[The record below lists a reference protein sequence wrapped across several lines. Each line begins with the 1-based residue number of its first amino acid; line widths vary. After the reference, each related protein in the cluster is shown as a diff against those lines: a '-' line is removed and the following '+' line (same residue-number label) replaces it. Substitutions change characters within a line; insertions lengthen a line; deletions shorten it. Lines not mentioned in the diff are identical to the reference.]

1 MPAFIKKILVSV
13 VITTLLIGWMA
24 PITQAEEE
32 ISDFDNSVVSED
44 SSPAPIV
51 SDAVRNAYLMIKLRQ
66 YMEQAER
73 NYSSLQ
79 TKIDNTREEIEN
91 NRYEIGTLEGDVSNL
106 DSLITDTE
114 AKIKSVKSQISQ
126 KEQDIQ
132 KSLETLEFSEI
143 QINEQKGALESYL
156 RLLYLEK
163 NSTSSDNLETNFFK
177 LFLHNGTISKTL
189 QNASFLSVL
198 EKQASSLI
206 DGLQSLEREQ
216 KKENYDLTLKRNQL
230 DDLETQLEAEYRN
243 LTAQMEGKQNLLKDV
258 GNQDDIYRELFAS
271 YKAAQDAILEEI
283 NLFETN
289 ITALEDR
296 LADYQTAI
304 TEEELA
310 QIDQIKTDS
319 SGDHSISEA
328 ANFLDLD
335 WPVSPEMGLTAY
347 FEDQLYVERFGVA
360 HHALDV
366 RIPHGSIIYAPSD
379 AVVYKVYDAAK
390 LESEKAKLGYGYI
403 ILAHRMGT
411 MTLYGHVSGA
421 LVSEGDFVQR
431 GQMIGL
437 TGGTPGTP
445 GAGVRTTGAHLHFEV
460 IQDGVRVDPLEY
472 LPLNEVPSDYLLPQ
486 YVTLLE
492 AQIRQELA
500 DLQAEQ
506 EAAANQDSS
515 LSEEESNNWDER
527 SEGALIQ
534 QTIENNFIED
544 LPTEI
549 QTNFW
554 TSGN

>member
-1 MPAFIKKILVSV
+1 MPSVIKKILASLVTV
-13 VITTLLIGWMA
+13 TLLTSWMA
-24 PITQAEEE
+24 PLTRAENA
-32 ISDFDNSVVSED
+32 DNTSTSVVSED
-44 SSPAPIV
+44 ASPAPIV

-79 TKIDNTREEIEN
+79 TKIDNTRGEIED
-91 NRYEIGTLEGDVSNL
+91 NRYEIGTLEGDVENL
-106 DSLITDTE
+106 DSLIIDTQS
-114 AKIKSVKSQISQ
+114 KIKSVKSQISQ
-126 KEQDIQ
+126 KEQDIE

-143 QINEQKGALESYL
+143 QINEQKNALGSYL
-156 RLLYLEK
+156 RLLYFEK
-163 NSTSSDNLETNFFK
+163 NSTSSNNLETNFLK

-198 EKQASSLI
+198 EKQASNLI
-206 DGLQSLEREQ
+206 NGLQSLERDQ

-230 DDLETQLEAEYRN
+230 DELENQLEAEYRN

-258 GNQDDIYRELFAS
+258 ENQDDIYRELFAS
-271 YKAAQDAILEEI
+271 YKVAQDAILEEI

-296 LADYQTAI
+296 LADYRTAI

-310 QIDQIKTDS
+310 QIDQIRTDS

-360 HHALDV
+360 HHAIDV

-379 AVVYKVYDAAK
+379 AVVYKVFDAAK
-390 LESEKAKLGYGYI
+390 LDGEKAKLGYGYI

-411 MTLYGHVSGA
+411 MTLYGHISGA
-421 LVSEGDFVQR
+421 LVNEGDFVKR

-492 AQIRQELA
+492 AQIKQELI

-506 EAAANQDSS
+506 EAAAHQDDPIS
-515 LSEEESNNWDER
+515 SEETSEWDAR
-527 SEGALIQ
+527 DEGALIQ
-534 QTIENNFIED
+534 QTIDNSFVND
-544 LPTEI
+544 LPSDI

-554 TSGN
+554 NNSN